1 MYMYISIF
9 IDITTRVINY
19 IMLKY
24 RIVDISSG
32 HNQII
37 IFLIKNI
44 LEKVRPKSIYY
55 YFTHWPTG
63 KLQKKSFQFLKNV

>member
-1 MYMYISIF
+1 MRIYFLNRLFPIVGTNKLCICIF
-9 IDITTRVINY
+9 IEINTRVINY

-24 RIVDISSG
+24 RIVDFLSE

-55 YFTHWPTG
+55 YFTH
-63 KLQKKSFQFLKNV
+63 